1 MFIPLTITIFSGA
14 LSPSCLE
21 GQRYVSERLQQSTR
35 KLMNLPGSLDGLT
48 DQLKEI
54 LSDWQVDL
62 PVPSF
67 LFLSSTSPFSDF
79 DATAVLCRL
88 RVEEM
93 EYVATVSYGEQQS
106 TPRYYF
112 YKTLLQAEARWLNL
126 LLKDRISRMNSDHAA
141 RLLLCEVLE
150 EVYCTGVA
158 MDDACRRGVS
168 SELCGQLKGAL
179 ASLYMTRLIDFGYLL
194 HRLILWITD
203 TCSTMLATFTP
214 FGSRKC
220 RSMTFCKREIR

>member
-67 LFLSSTSPFSDF
+67 LFLSSASPFSDF

-93 EYVATVSYGEQQS
+93 EYVATVSYGGLL
-106 TPRYYF
+106 TNLIYY
-112 YKTLLQAEARWLNL
+112 YIEY
-126 LLKDRISRMNSDHAA
+126 
-141 RLLLCEVLE
+141 E
-150 EVYCTGVA
+150 
-158 MDDACRRGVS
+158 
-168 SELCGQLKGAL
+168 
-179 ASLYMTRLIDFGYLL
+179 
-194 HRLILWITD
+194 
-203 TCSTMLATFTP
+203 
-214 FGSRKC
+214 
-220 RSMTFCKREIR
+220 

>member
-1 MFIPLTITIFSGA
+1 MFIPLTIAIFSGA

-48 DQLKEI
+48 DQLKGI
-54 LSDWQVDL
+54 LSDWQVEL

-93 EYVATVSYGEQQS
+93 EYVAAVSYGEQQS
-106 TPRYYF
+106 TLRYYF
-112 YKTLLQAEARWLNL
+112 L
-126 LLKDRISRMNSDHAA
+126 
-141 RLLLCEVLE
+141 
-150 EVYCTGVA
+150 
-158 MDDACRRGVS
+158 
-168 SELCGQLKGAL
+168 
-179 ASLYMTRLIDFGYLL
+179 
-194 HRLILWITD
+194 
-203 TCSTMLATFTP
+203 
-214 FGSRKC
+214 
-220 RSMTFCKREIR
+220 

>member
-67 LFLSSTSPFSDF
+67 LFPLRPLFPTLMPQLFS
-79 DATAVLCRL
+79 
-88 RVEEM
+88 
-93 EYVATVSYGEQQS
+93 
-106 TPRYYF
+106 
-112 YKTLLQAEARWLNL
+112 
-126 LLKDRISRMNSDHAA
+126 AA
-141 RLLLCEVLE
+141 
-150 EVYCTGVA
+150 
-158 MDDACRRGVS
+158 
-168 SELCGQLKGAL
+168 CG
-179 ASLYMTRLIDFGYLL
+179 
-194 HRLILWITD
+194 
-203 TCSTMLATFTP
+203 
-214 FGSRKC
+214 
-220 RSMTFCKREIR
+220 

>member
-93 EYVATVSYGEQQS
+93 EYVARCLMVSNNPLPVIIFIKLFFRPKPG
-106 TPRYYF
+106 
-112 YKTLLQAEARWLNL
+112 
-126 LLKDRISRMNSDHAA
+126 
-141 RLLLCEVLE
+141 
-150 EVYCTGVA
+150 G
-158 MDDACRRGVS
+158 
-168 SELCGQLKGAL
+168 
-179 ASLYMTRLIDFGYLL
+179 
-194 HRLILWITD
+194 
-203 TCSTMLATFTP
+203 
-214 FGSRKC
+214 
-220 RSMTFCKREIR
+220 